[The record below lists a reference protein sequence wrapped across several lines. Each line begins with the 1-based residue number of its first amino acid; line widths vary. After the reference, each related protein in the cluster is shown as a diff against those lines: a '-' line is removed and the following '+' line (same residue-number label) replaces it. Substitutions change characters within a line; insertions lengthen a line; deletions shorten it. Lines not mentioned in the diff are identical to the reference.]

1 MSDPAR
7 LPAVELAR
15 LVRAGS
21 LSPLDSVDAVLR
33 RIQRLEPQLNAC
45 ITVTGDEAR
54 AAARAQGEALAAGR
68 SPGPLAG
75 VTVTI
80 KDLLNTAGVATT
92 FGSHGFADNVPAADC
107 IAAARLKAAGAI
119 LVAKTTTPEFG
130 HKPFTEAPLFGRT
143 ANPWDPARTPGGSG
157 GGAGAAGAVGYGAL
171 HVGTDGGGS
180 TRIPAAACG
189 LVGFK
194 ASLGRVP
201 HDQAPDSFANLS
213 YIGPM
218 TRTVADAAAMMD
230 VIAGPDPRDVYSL
243 GHGPCDFAAAAR
255 AEGDLAGLRIGC
267 RLRLGNDLVE
277 AETERLFTAAWNA
290 FAEGGAT
297 LVAHEDPFEGS
308 LATWAPLTF
317 SARAARFGD
326 LADRLGNRM
335 TPSLAGWIAE
345 GRGASAVE
353 VQRAMQARTATFRQV
368 QSWFDDIDLLV
379 TPTLSRPAL
388 DIDHDVHDPVLIDG
402 VPAGGIRDAWYP
414 YTHPFNMTGHPA
426 ITLPCGWTGDGLP
439 VALQIVGPW
448 GADGAVFRAA
458 AHFEAARP
466 WAERLPDLG

>member
-21 LSPLDSVDAVLR
+21 LSPLGTVDAVLR
-33 RIQRLEPQLNAC
+33 RIERLEPQLNAC

-54 AAARAQGEALAAGR
+54 TAARAQGEALAAGR

-119 LVAKTTTPEFG
+119 LVAKTTTPEFS

-143 ANPWDPARTPGGSG
+143 ANPWDPARTPGGSS
-157 GGAGAAGAVGYGAL
+157 GGAGATGAVGYGAL

-230 VIAGPDPRDVYSL
+230 VIAGPDPRDVLSL

-277 AETERLFTAAWNA
+277 AETNDCSPRRGTPSPRAAPRWWRTKIPSRAVWRPGRRSPSAPGPGVSATSPTVSATGCPPRSPVGSSRGGGERRR
-290 FAEGGAT
+290 G
-297 LVAHEDPFEGS
+297 
-308 LATWAPLTF
+308 
-317 SARAARFGD
+317 SARDAGPHRH
-326 LADRLGNRM
+326 LS
-335 TPSLAGWIAE
+335 PSAI
-345 GRGASAVE
+345 
-353 VQRAMQARTATFRQV
+353 
-368 QSWFDDIDLLV
+368 LV
-379 TPTLSRPAL
+379 RRRRPAV
-388 DIDHDVHDPVLIDG
+388 DD
-402 VPAGGIRDAWYP
+402 DA
-414 YTHPFNMTGHPA
+414 
-426 ITLPCGWTGDGLP
+426 
-439 VALQIVGPW
+439 VAP
-448 GADGAVFRAA
+448 GA
-458 AHFEAARP
+458 
-466 WAERLPDLG
+466 